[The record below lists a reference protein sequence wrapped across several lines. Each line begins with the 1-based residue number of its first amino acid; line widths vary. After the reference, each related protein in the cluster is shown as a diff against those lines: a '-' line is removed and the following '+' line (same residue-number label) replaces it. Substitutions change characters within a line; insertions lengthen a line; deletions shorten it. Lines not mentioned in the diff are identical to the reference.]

1 MATTT
6 PPFAQA
12 IADMVSAV
20 LPMLANVS
28 ATIDGGVPVQG
39 LFTDAY
45 TSADIGPYGMAS
57 SAPTLTLAS
66 ADTPDS
72 PVGKAVTVNDT
83 NYMVRATE
91 PDGSG
96 LTRLILERAA

>member
-1 MATTT
+1 MAPTA

-20 LPMLANVS
+20 VPMLANVS
-28 ATIDGGVPVQG
+28 ATIDGVPVQG

-45 TSADIGPYGMAS
+45 ASANVGPYGMAS

-66 ADTPDS
+66 ADTPID
-72 PVGKAVTVNDT
+72 PVDKPVTINGTSYKV
-83 NYMVRATE
+83 VAPE

-96 LTRLILERAA
+96 LTTLILERTA

>member
-20 LPMLANVS
+20 VPMLANVS
-28 ATIDGGVPVQG
+28 ATIDGVPVQG

-45 TSADIGPYGMAS
+45 ASANVGPYGMAS

-66 ADTPDS
+66 ADTPAS
-72 PVGKAVTVNDT
+72 PLDKAVTINAT
-83 NYMVRATE
+83 SYLVRATE

>member
-1 MATTT
+1 MATTA

-20 LPMLANVS
+20 VPMLANVT
-28 ATIDGGVPVQG
+28 ATIDGVPVQG

-66 ADTPDS
+66 ADTPAS
-72 PVGKAVTVNDT
+72 PVDQTVTINATSYLIRAV
-83 NYMVRATE
+83 E

-96 LTRLILERAA
+96 LTRLILERAT

>member
-1 MATTT
+1 MATTA

-20 LPMLANVS
+20 VPMLANVS
-28 ATIDGGVPVQG
+28 ATIDGVPVQG

-45 TSADIGPYGMAS
+45 ASANVGPYGMAS
-57 SAPTLTLAS
+57 STPTVTVPSS
-66 ADTPDS
+66 AITTD
-72 PVGKAVTVNDT
+72 PVGSAITVNGT
-83 NYMVRATE
+83 NYQVVSTE

-96 LTRLILERAA
+96 LTRLILGNA